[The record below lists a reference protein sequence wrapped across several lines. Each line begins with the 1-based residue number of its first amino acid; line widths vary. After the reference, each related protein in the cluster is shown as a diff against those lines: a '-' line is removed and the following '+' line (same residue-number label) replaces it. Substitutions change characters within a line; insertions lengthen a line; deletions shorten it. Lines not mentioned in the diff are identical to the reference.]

1 MKQSRTTNKESRAY
15 VNDLTPFKASN
26 LEGRE
31 EGNYYVVYS
40 YGWYPIFAYSIL
52 SKQWFECDNGY
63 SRSTKRQMLNCRPS
77 SDTVKLSPESMK
89 DLLRTKG
96 GY

>member
-1 MKQSRTTNKESRAY
+1 MKHSRTTNNKSREF
-15 VNDLTPFKASN
+15 VENVRPFKASN

-40 YGWYPIFAYSIL
+40 YGWYPIFAYSIE
-52 SKQWFECDNGY
+52 SDKWFECEEGY
-63 SRSTKRQMLNCRPS
+63 SVSTKKQMCQCRPFRE
-77 SDTVKLSPESMK
+77 TVKLSREGMK